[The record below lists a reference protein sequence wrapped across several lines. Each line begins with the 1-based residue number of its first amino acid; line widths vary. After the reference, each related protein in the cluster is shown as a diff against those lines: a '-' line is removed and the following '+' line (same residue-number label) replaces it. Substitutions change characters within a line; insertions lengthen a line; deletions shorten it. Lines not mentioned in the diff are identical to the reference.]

1 MSDKERAEH
10 DLTQIPVFKRKT
22 NSDFAHYK
30 SLVLE
35 LYPNTKVKLEIDEA
49 RVLYLTTSMFE
60 FHLLGG
66 IDSAKQ
72 WFMSKGN
79 EADYQKALLF
89 EEAAKQPNTT
99 KAVMKYVQGNTLAIC
114 NDFKETFTNGS
125 LLRLMCANAYPS
137 AKAELERIIN
147 ENI

>member
-1 MSDKERAEH
+1 MSDKEKAEI
-10 DLTQIPVFKRKT
+10 DLTHIDVFKRKA

-35 LYPNTKVKLEIDEA
+35 LYPSAKVKLEIDNA
-49 RVLYLTTSMFE
+49 RVLYLTTSMFK

-66 IDSAKQ
+66 IESAKQ
-72 WFMSKGN
+72 RFMLHGN
-79 EADYQKALLF
+79 EEDYEKALLF

-99 KAVMKYVQGNTLAIC
+99 KAVMKYKQGNTLAIC
-114 NDFKETFTNGS
+114 NDFKEIFTNGS
-125 LLRLMCANAYPS
+125 LLRLMCGNAYAS

-147 ENI
+147 HNS